1 MGVPRPAD
9 ALGLLGLA
17 RRAGAV
23 TPGVGATRRALQAGA
38 VRLVLLATDASETQ
52 CRKVR
57 GRARGAGV
65 PVGVVASRAALGRA
79 LGRTELSVAG
89 VTDRSFARQLQEKL
103 PPAGGRRRG
112 LAGYTGGT
120 RSACVSTT

>member
-1 MGVPRPAD
+1 MGIPRPAD

-23 TPGVGATRRALQAGA
+23 TPGVGATRRALQAGS
-38 VRLVLLATDASETQ
+38 VRLVLLAADASATQ
-52 CRKVR
+52 WKKVR

-65 PVGVVASRAALGRA
+65 PVEMVASRVVLGRA

-89 VTDRSFARQLQEKL
+89 VTDRSFAKQLQERL
-103 PPAGGRRRG
+103 SPAAGRRREF
-112 LAGYTGGT
+112 AGCTGGT
-120 RSACVSTT
+120 RSACVSTS

>member
-1 MGVPRPAD
+1 MGVPPPAD

-23 TPGVGATRRALQAGA
+23 TPGVSATRRALGAGV

-52 CRKVR
+52 WKKVR

-65 PVGVVASRAALGRA
+65 PVEAVASRAHLGRA
-79 LGRTELSVAG
+79 LGRTEISVAG

-103 PPAGGRRRG
+103 SPAGGRREG
-112 LAGYTGGT
+112 FAGCRGGT
-120 RSACVSTT
+120 RSACVSTS

>member
-1 MGVPRPAD
+1 MGVLPPAD

-23 TPGVGATRRALQAGA
+23 TPGVGATRRALQVGA
-38 VRLVLLATDASETQ
+38 LRLVVLATDASETQ
-52 CRKVR
+52 WRKVR
-57 GRARGAGV
+57 GRARRAGV
-65 PVGVVASRAALGRA
+65 PVEAVASRTELGRA

-103 PPAGGRRRG
+103 PPAAGRRRG
-112 LAGYTGGT
+112 SAGYRGGT
-120 RSACVSTT
+120 RSACVSTS